1 MIAAIGEC
9 GADAFEG
16 FLGGLVGQADEDG
29 LKQAATGDVHFDL
42 ARRAFDSR

>member
-1 MIAAIGEC
+1 MISAIGEG

-29 LKQAATGDVHFDL
+29 LGQAATGDVYFDL
-42 ARRAFDSR
+42 AGGALDSR